1 MPPKKPAVRQDK
13 IKGNASCT
21 GRDITPLQNYILNTD
36 QGRGYLA
43 NLLEQEGYLDEYRL
57 QPILNECEFSF
68 AGSDWFGVYLLG
80 PDGNKYWLDGNNK
93 KQPYVYYF
101 KIVPS
106 LEGGLMI
113 DDKTHRFTMP
123 PELVGVK
130 RCIINEKGKC
140 GVETVATPPKAPKEP
155 KAPSPPKATRE
166 EKGKGPLVTPPS
178 AVSAT
183 LPEDVRL
190 LVESLKISAP
200 ARSEADPSSKPGREA
215 MEKMDLKT
223 LMNWVSVHMYPED
236 LLRCVR
242 SGKLSEQDKADLD
255 TLEGS
260 IPSGSGGFSAE
271 DLETVRM
278 AETLP
283 PSKLFSMLKKITS
296 SDIMADI
303 NKLKGESRQRR
314 IIDLCNETNLG
325 YTKRPYKGSVSIFGP
340 DNERVTDNE
349 ALTQCASVRA
359 IQMRSKMQEGFAR
372 AGGRAIIAKTLTPIF
387 KAPSTTPKMSSTQAS
402 KLADIIDDMIEAK
415 TEGDLASIVGFAKS
429 VHYDNIGISADGKT
443 LTESGRPLNDDD
455 IEEIIDQM
463 ALAYIK
469 QNNVAFGK
477 RKKSK
482 RVKRGKQSKSIKIFK
497 AAAKHCKGKS
507 NYRACMS
514 KTLKKMHRKSSFG
527 RKKTRKT
534 CKPAGK
540 SLTRRKVI
548 NNFKCAARK
557 CKKSSNYRICM
568 SKTLKKIYRKSSF
581 GDAKETVKENIKKEI
596 AEFKKELNGI
606 LEESFTV
613 ANIKKAITS
622 PKIFK
627 TELINKIQP
636 LLMSHF
642 IKFKENLN
650 DVKKEII
657 PILQTMIRV
666 KFDLGWGRLPFPMR
680 MSPPFLAGKLI
691 INKVLD
697 ELSVLIINSVFS
709 KLSFGKQKR
718 KVVKRKKVITRL
730 RKTVGGSKRIS
741 TTRKSPEESATLYS
755 VGKIKRGNDGNL
767 WIIKKTSNGVKRWFK
782 K

>member
-21 GRDITPLQNYILNTD
+21 GRDITPLQNYVLNTD

-43 NLLEQEGYLDEYRL
+43 TLLEQEMYLEEYSL

-80 PDGNKYWLDGNNK
+80 PDGNKYWLDGNGA

-101 KIVPS
+101 KIIPNP
-106 LEGGLMI
+106 EGGLMI
-113 DDKTHRFTMP
+113 DDSTHRFTMP

-140 GVETVATPPKAPKEP
+140 GVEKIATPPKAPKEP

-166 EKGKGPLVTPPS
+166 SKGKGPLVTPPS
-178 AVSAT
+178 EVSAT
-183 LPEDVRL
+183 LPEDVKL

-271 DLETVRM
+271 DLEAVRM

-303 NKLKGESRQRR
+303 NKLTGESRQRR

-340 DNERVTDNE
+340 DGERVTDNE

-372 AGGRAIIAKTLTPIF
+372 AGGRASIAKTLTPTF
-387 KAPSTTPKMSSTQAS
+387 KAPKTTPKMSSTQAS
-402 KLADIIDDMIEAK
+402 KLADIIDDMLGAK
-415 TEGDLASIVGFAKS
+415 AEGDLESIVVFAQS
-429 VHYDNIGISADGKT
+429 IHYDNIVTSPDGKT
-443 LTESGRPLNDDD
+443 LTEAGRPLDD
-455 IEEIIDQM
+455 EEIDELIDQM
-463 ALAYIK
+463 ALVYIK
-469 QNNVAFGK
+469 QHNVAFGK
-477 RKKSK
+477 RK
-482 RVKRGKQSKSIKIFK
+482 RVKSGKQSKSIKIFK
-497 AAAKHCKGKS
+497 ACQ
-507 NYRACMS
+507 
-514 KTLKKMHRKSSFG
+514 TLQR
-527 RKKTRKT
+527 
-534 CKPAGK
+534 
-540 SLTRRKVI
+540 
-548 NNFKCAARK
+548 
-557 CKKSSNYRICM
+557 
-568 SKTLKKIYRKSSF
+568 
-581 GDAKETVKENIKKEI
+581 
-596 AEFKKELNGI
+596 
-606 LEESFTV
+606 
-613 ANIKKAITS
+613 
-622 PKIFK
+622 
-627 TELINKIQP
+627 
-636 LLMSHF
+636 
-642 IKFKENLN
+642 
-650 DVKKEII
+650 
-657 PILQTMIRV
+657 
-666 KFDLGWGRLPFPMR
+666 
-680 MSPPFLAGKLI
+680 
-691 INKVLD
+691 
-697 ELSVLIINSVFS
+697 
-709 KLSFGKQKR
+709 
-718 KVVKRKKVITRL
+718 
-730 RKTVGGSKRIS
+730 
-741 TTRKSPEESATLYS
+741 
-755 VGKIKRGNDGNL
+755 
-767 WIIKKTSNGVKRWFK
+767 
-782 K
+782 